1 MGERNSP
8 LSLLQYAQSISFEN
22 ATPRRHKRM
31 QSKTTLSKTSR
42 QRLKG
47 KFLLAGLLLGLTL
60 VSQPGRADETDEV
73 SKLIQQG
80 ALDKALARTDAY
92 LASRPKDP
100 QMRFLKGLILAER
113 NKANEAIVIFTKL
126 TEDYPELPEPYNNL
140 AVLYAGRGEYDKA
153 REALEMAIRT
163 HPSYATAHENLG
175 DIYAKMASQSYDK
188 ALQLDNRNQTAQTKL
203 AMVRNLI
210 AGKPLP
216 ESAPVAAQTPAAGK
230 TKPSSGAA
238 QDTLAQAS
246 SGSGKTKDN
255 MLPPPSNTTTG
266 NKTKAPVA
274 DYSPAPSPQSHQV
287 ISSAPTVQEPP
298 KSNPTTSGALS
309 ASKPTP
315 PAPIAPPKNTIG
327 SDTQVLAAVE
337 RWAKAWSSQD
347 IKTYL
352 DSYSQEF
359 DTPGKM
365 SRKNWEKQREERIVG
380 KETIR
385 VVVENPSITITG
397 DRAVVKFKQSYYSNR
412 LNNISMK
419 ILNLKLEGSQWRIVN
434 ERVGG

>member
-1 MGERNSP
+1 MKVWRASRMGELHSP
-8 LSLLQYAQSISFEN
+8 LSLLQYGESISFEH

-31 QSKTTLSKTSR
+31 QSKTTLSQTSR

-47 KFLLAGLLLGLTL
+47 KFLLAGVLLGLTL
-60 VSQPGRADETDEV
+60 VSAPSRADETDEV

-92 LASRPKDP
+92 LANRPKDP

-113 NKANEAIVIFTKL
+113 NKTNDAIAIFSKL

-203 AMVRNLI
+203 SLVRNLI

-216 ESAPVAAQTPAAGK
+216 ESAPVVAQNTPSQSKSKDPAPAN
-230 TKPSSGAA
+230 TPS
-238 QDTLAQAS
+238 TR
-246 SGSGKTKDN
+246 
-255 MLPPPSNTTTG
+255 
-266 NKTKAPVA
+266 TKAPAV
-274 DYSPAPSPQSHQV
+274 DYTPAPTPQSQAV
-287 ISSAPTVQEPP
+287 ISSAPTVQETPR
-298 KSNPTTSGALS
+298 SNPPAGGLS
-309 ASKPTP
+309 ASKPTNQATP
-315 PAPIAPPKNTIG
+315 PVSPPKNTIG
-327 SDTQVLAAVE
+327 SDAQVLAAVE

-385 VVVENPSITITG
+385 VVVENPSITLTG

-419 ILNLKLEGSQWRIVN
+419 ILNLKLEGGQWRIVN